1 MVQPSGRWRMV
12 GVWHAGGSS
21 TPRLFSS
28 PVSIMT
34 KGESQSPTTCLCLH
48 EESATIVL
56 CSGEVSSL
64 LDVCSGWSGS

>member
-1 MVQPSGRWRMV
+1 MVQPSGRWRTV
-12 GVWHAGGSS
+12 GAFLNPG
-21 TPRLFSS
+21 LFSS

-34 KGESQSPTTCLCLH
+34 KGERQSLTTCLSLH

-64 LDVCSGWSGS
+64 LDVHSGWSDS